1 MSHTASKNVE
11 SEFRRPDRSFP
22 DSEEEL
28 LEMERSV
35 GHVYKDMD
43 PIEMWPRAGLRPDWW
58 PLQSAGE
65 WPFEKSE
72 EDYARVVSADEE
84 LLQLIKLLTTRDT
97 PHERSTNL
105 AQLAEWEIALDG
117 GQRPT
122 RKKPEQGGSTPSGES
137 GETSSSQV
145 KRRKVSSYGR
155 TNARWKR

>member
-1 MSHTASKNVE
+1 
-11 SEFRRPDRSFP
+11 
-22 DSEEEL
+22 
-28 LEMERSV
+28 
-35 GHVYKDMD
+35 
-43 PIEMWPRAGLRPDWW
+43 MWPRAGLRPDWW

-84 LLQLIKLLTTRDT
+84 LLQLIKLLTTQDVSCTPNNSAVFSNMNKT

-122 RKKPEQGGSTPSGES
+122 RKKPEQGGSTPSGS
-137 GETSSSQV
+137 RG
-145 KRRKVSSYGR
+145 KLLARRSKAKGIVIWENECSLEALVVLFSFLSPLL
-155 TNARWKR
+155 